1 MNPSD
6 LQRFVRDALA
16 RDELLSGCG
25 CRVSLMD
32 DGNFVSSLEKAM
44 GLGGSGIH
52 AVVTAPT
59 FRPKSNAA
67 KNVVGEIR
75 IRVAVTE
82 VPNLNRKRPGA
93 VGGAD
98 AAWHV
103 AWLLNQSF
111 PAGNPG
117 PMLVLDGEI
126 ASAVNQAADTVT
138 YSVPFV
144 CINQLLKG

>member
-1 MNPSD
+1 MTPSEIQKFTIEM
-6 LQRFVRDALA
+6 LSK
-16 RDELLSGCG
+16 DELLTSAC
-25 CRVSLMD
+25 CRVSAMD

-52 AVVTAPT
+52 AVVSTPT
-59 FRPKSNAA
+59 FRPKSSAA

>member
-1 MNPSD
+1 MKPSD

-52 AVVTAPT
+52 AVVSTPT
-59 FRPKSNAA
+59 FRPKSSAA

-98 AAWHV
+98 AAWRGPEGRRSRG
-103 AWLLNQSF
+103 ARRPPSAGWQEGRWAGLGRR
-111 PAGNPG
+111 PARRARG
-117 PMLVLDGEI
+117 
-126 ASAVNQAADTVT
+126 
-138 YSVPFV
+138 
-144 CINQLLKG
+144 

>member
-1 MNPSD
+1 MKPSE
-6 LQRFVRDALA
+6 LQRFVREALS
-16 RDELLSGCG
+16 RDKVLAGCG
-25 CRVSLMD
+25 CSVSLMD
-32 DGNFVSSLEKAM
+32 EGNFVAERKKAM

-52 AVVTAPT
+52 AVVSAPT
-59 FRPKSNAA
+59 FRPKSSAA
-67 KNVVGEIR
+67 KNAVGEIR

-93 VGGAD
+93 VGAAD

-103 AWLLNQSF
+103 AWILNQSF

-126 ASAVNQAADTVT
+126 APAVNQAGDTVT

>member
-1 MNPSD
+1 MSPSE
-6 LQRFVRDALA
+6 LQRFVRDALS
-16 RDELLSGCG
+16 RDKVLAGCG
-25 CRVSLMD
+25 CGVSLMD
-32 DGNFVSSLEKAM
+32 DGNFAAELEEATEI
-44 GLGGSGIH
+44 GGSGIH
-52 AVVTAPT
+52 ALVSAPT
-59 FRPKSNAA
+59 FRPKSSAA
-67 KNVVGEIR
+67 KNAVGEIR

-82 VPNLNRKRPGA
+82 VPNLNRSRPDA
-93 VGGAD
+93 VGASD

>member
-1 MNPSD
+1 MKPSD

-52 AVVTAPT
+52 AVVSTPT
-59 FRPKSNAA
+59 FRPKSSAA

-82 VPNLNRKRPGA
+82 VPNLNRKHPGA

-98 AAWHV
+98 AA
-103 AWLLNQSF
+103 
-111 PAGNPG
+111 
-117 PMLVLDGEI
+117 
-126 ASAVNQAADTVT
+126 
-138 YSVPFV
+138 
-144 CINQLLKG
+144 